1 MFASGVR
8 FHFQIPPPC
17 SVKAVGFGHRVE
29 AGKAEEFYKA
39 PNSGNKLQNL
49 IQGSANELEYEE
61 IKRDV
66 QHSKIQPFY
75 ALLNIGKQKVNRLL
89 QENSR
94 NIPRKINAVLV
105 KSGKKV
111 TVYLSG
117 GKQLK
122 EDRKR
127 EAEEKEKKKKEQ
139 KEKEEKEKPKK
150 EEETEQKEKLQDKK
164 EKEKAAKSLEM
175 QGRK

>member
-1 MFASGVR
+1 MKQNEFE
-8 FHFQIPPPC
+8 
-17 SVKAVGFGHRVE
+17 SVISLRKVFGFPKTKRTRKAI
-29 AGKAEEFYKA
+29 
-39 PNSGNKLQNL
+39 N
-49 IQGSANELEYEE
+49 E
-61 IKRDV
+61 IKA
-66 QHSKIQPFY
+66 F
-75 ALLNIGKQKVNRLL
+75 ALKHEKNAQVGISGEVNRLL